1 MALIKILKIAAAA
14 IGVLLVLV
22 VLFLWFTDFSK
33 YQPDIEAA
41 VSEATGREFRING
54 EFEVRVLPS
63 PFVRMEN
70 VTLANAP
77 WASGDNMLEIGHASV
92 EVGLWSLLFQPI
104 VIRDFQL
111 RDVTV
116 LAEANADEEFN
127 WDIVPPDETE
137 EEEEETSG
145 SSSDELPA
153 ELRNVEISNVRVV
166 YRQPES
172 DDLVAVLDELTITGN
187 ESGGQNI
194 AGNGQLG
201 ELAFMVSGNVDDT
214 DTEIEGTIGDV
225 RYSSRTRYE
234 NGALDVDI
242 SVGTL
247 DALGKLIEVDNLP
260 TEDLT
265 VAGNI
270 RSRGNSVILTDMI
283 ASVGPASVTANGEI
297 NGDDE
302 NARLALVAIA
312 DNFTFLS
319 PELPEL
325 PFAGTAELQLAEGSL
340 VLDPFEFTFG
350 ESNLAGSLRAEGGDM
365 PSVNLQARSSLI
377 DLRPFSADEEAEA
390 ADAQEAPADEGED
403 SRYVFKEEPL
413 PLEDLRG
420 FQADVDVTIDRVQM
434 QTTYAESFKL
444 VASANDGVLTLNN
457 SFSGGRGGKYE
468 NEVKLDASG
477 TSADLTINTLAT
489 DLKLGALSGGEVP
502 SELVPASDLDLD
514 IAASG
519 SSPRQLAAS
528 ANGKVLF
535 TQGPGRVKNELI
547 GKLSGDVIAQVFG
560 ALNPFAEDEEFSN
573 WECTI
578 FAIDFESGEGDIS
591 GFLLQGEKIMVLGG
605 GKIDLNTEK
614 LNVEFNTKP
623 REGVGVSADMFV
635 TPFVAVSGTLAQPG
649 VGLNAKG
656 AILSGG
662 AAVLTGGLSFLYKG
676 VMDRATAGADRCE
689 ETLAAVTGTAGTAE
703 Q

>member
-1 MALIKILKIAAAA
+1 MALTKILKIAAAA

-22 VLFLWFTDFSK
+22 VLFLWFADFSK
-33 YQPDIEAA
+33 YQPDIETA

-54 EFEVRVLPS
+54 EFEVKVLPS

-77 WASGDNMLEIGHASV
+77 WASGDNMLEVGHLSV
-92 EVGLWSLLFQPI
+92 ELGLWSLLFQPI
-104 VIRDFQL
+104 VVRDFQL

-127 WDIVPPDETE
+127 WDIAPPDEAEPE
-137 EEEEETSG
+137 EEAG
-145 SSSDELPA
+145 DSSSDELPV
-153 ELRNVEISNVRVV
+153 ELRNVEISNIRVV
-166 YRQPES
+166 YRQPEA
-172 DDLVAVLDELTITGN
+172 DDLVAVINELTMTEN

-194 AGNGQLG
+194 AGSGQLS

-234 NGALDVDI
+234 NSALDVDF

-247 DALGKLIEVDNLP
+247 DAVGKLLEVENLP
-260 TEDLT
+260 AEDLT
-265 VAGNI
+265 VAGNV
-270 RSRGNSVILTDMI
+270 RARGNSVILTDLI
-283 ASVGPASVTANGEI
+283 ASVGPASLTANGEI
-297 NGDDE
+297 DGDNE
-302 NARLALVAIA
+302 NVRLALVALA

-319 PELPEL
+319 ADIPEL

-350 ESNLAGSLRAEGGDM
+350 ESNLAGALRAEGGDL
-365 PSVNLQARSSLI
+365 PSVNLEARSSLI
-377 DLRPFSADEEAEA
+377 DLRPFSADEEAEEA
-390 ADAQEAPADEGED
+390 PDAKEAPADDGED
-403 SRYVFKEEPL
+403 SRYVFEEEPF
-413 PLEDLRG
+413 PMDALRG
-420 FQADVDVTIDRVQM
+420 FKADVDVTIDRVQM
-434 QTTYAESFKL
+434 QTSHVEDVKL
-444 VASANDGVLTLNN
+444 IATANDGLLALDN
-457 SFSGGRGGKYE
+457 SFVGGRGGKYDNKVE
-468 NEVKLDASG
+468 LDASG
-477 TSADLTINTLAT
+477 ASAKLTVNTLAE
-489 DLKLGALSGGEVP
+489 DLKLGALSGEDVP
-502 SELVPASDLDLD
+502 PELIPASDLRLD
-514 IAASG
+514 ITGNG

-528 ANGKVLF
+528 VNGKVLF

-547 GKLSGDVIAQVFG
+547 GKLSGDLIAQIFG
-560 ALNPFAEDEEFSN
+560 ALNPFAKEEEFSN

-591 GFLLQGEKIMVLGG
+591 GFLLQGEKIMIVGG

-614 LNVEFNTKP
+614 LNIEFNTKP

-662 AAVLTGGLSFLYKG
+662 AAVLTGGLSFLYQG
-676 VMDRATAGADRCE
+676 LMDRATAGADRCE
-689 ETLAAVTGTAGTAE
+689 ETLAAVTGTATAE